1 MKLRF
6 SIGAIPLSLLTAL
19 FFVFSGNQQ
28 FWSQSLAFFSP
39 LQGHNLAMIA
49 SMISVTLSLMLFLLN
64 LIALPYLFRP
74 VLTLLLLC
82 NAAAAY
88 FMNAYGISIDRDML
102 QNVFET
108 NPAEAFELVNLKLI
122 GYLLVLGILP
132 SILVWR
138 TEIRYG
144 NWRAALG
151 RKLGVMALALAVIA
165 ANAWFFYQDY
175 ASFFRNKGEVRRLFT
190 PVNFIYGSG
199 DYIHRHWFKKPSRLE
214 VVGLDAKRLSTG
226 SGDKPTLFVIVV
238 GETARAADFGLD
250 GYARQTTPQL
260 AKLDVINYPQAT
272 SCGTATATSVP
283 CMFSPMARQEYKSS
297 QHMESLLDVAQRAGV
312 PVLWKDNNSG
322 CKGACD
328 RVQYEDLSQQKNPR
342 WCHDGECFDEIML
355 EGLDQQLVNHKG
367 DLLLV
372 LHQKGS
378 HGPAYYQR
386 YPKEFAK
393 FSPVCQTNKLQEC
406 SQEAIANAYD
416 NTILY
421 TDHFLARVIDLL
433 KQQQSHYNTAM
444 WYMSDHGESLG
455 ENNLYLHG
463 APYAFA
469 PETQTHIPMVQWISD
484 GFAAQSKLDL
494 NCLRQRAQQPASHD
508 NLFHSV
514 LGILDIQTSVYQPD
528 LDLFKSCRKNP

>member
-6 SIGAIPLSLLTAL
+6 SIGAIPLSLLAAL
-19 FFVFSGNQQ
+19 FFVVTGNQQ
-28 FWSQSLAFFSP
+28 FWSQSFGFFSP
-39 LQGHNLAMIA
+39 FNSQNLLMLF
-49 SMISVTLSLMLFLLN
+49 SLFSVTLSLMFFLLS
-64 LIALPYLFRP
+64 LIAIPYLFRP
-74 VLTLLLLC
+74 VLTLVLLG
-82 NAAAAY
+82 NASAAY
-88 FMNAYGISIDRDML
+88 FMNGYGILIDRDML

-108 NPAEAFELVNLKLI
+108 NPAEALELINLKLI
-122 GYLLVLGILP
+122 CYLLLLGVLP
-132 SILVWR
+132 SLLLWR
-138 TEIRYG
+138 TQIRYG
-144 NWRAALG
+144 QWRSLLG

-165 ANAWFFYQDY
+165 ANAWLFYQDY

-190 PVNFIYGSG
+190 PANFIYGTG
-199 DYIHRHWFKKPSRLE
+199 DYIHHHWFLKPTKLE
-214 VVGLDAKRLSTG
+214 PVGLDAKRVG
-226 SGDKPTLFVIVV
+226 APPQNKPTLMVIVV
-238 GETARAADFGLD
+238 GETARAANFGLD

-272 SCGTATATSVP
+272 SCGTSTAISVP

-297 QHMESLLDVAQRAGV
+297 QHKESLLDVVQRVGI

-328 RVQYEDLSQQKNPR
+328 RVQYEDLSQQTDPR
-342 WCHDGECFDEIML
+342 WCRDGECFDEIML
-355 EGLDQQLVNHKG
+355 EGLGQQLTNHKG

-386 YPKEFAK
+386 YPQEFAK
-393 FSPVCQTNKLQEC
+393 FTPVCQTNKLQEC

-421 TDHFLARVIDLL
+421 TDHFLARVIDQL
-433 KQQQSHYNTAM
+433 KRQQSHYNTAM

-484 GFAAQSKLDL
+484 GFAARSKLDL
-494 NCLRQRAQQPASHD
+494 NCLRQRAQQPTSHD

>member
-6 SIGAIPLSLLTAL
+6 SIGAIPLSLLAAL
-19 FFVFSGNQQ
+19 FFVLSGNQQ
-28 FWSQSLAFFSP
+28 FWSQSLAFFTP

-49 SMISVTLSLMLFLLN
+49 SMFSVTLSLMLFLLN

-82 NAAAAY
+82 HAAAAY
-88 FMNAYGISIDRDML
+88 FMNGYGISIDRDML

-108 NPAEAFELVNLKLI
+108 NPAEAFELINLKLI
-122 GYLLVLGILP
+122 TYLLVLGVLP
-132 SILVWR
+132 SVLLWR
-138 TEIRYG
+138 TEIHYG
-144 NWRAALG
+144 NWKGALG
-151 RKLGVMALALAVIA
+151 RKLGVMALALAVIGG
-165 ANAWFFYQDY
+165 NAWFFYQDY
-175 ASFFRNKGEVRRLFT
+175 ASFFRNKGAVRRFFT

-199 DYIHRHWFKKPSRLE
+199 DYIHRHWFKKPSHLE
-214 VVGLDAKRLSTG
+214 AVGLDAKRLSTG
-226 SGDKPTLFVIVV
+226 SDNKPTLFVIVV
-238 GETARAADFGLD
+238 GETARAANFGLD

-260 AKLDVINYPQAT
+260 AALDVINYPQAT

-283 CMFSPMARQEYKSS
+283 CMFSPMARQDYKTS
-297 QHMESLLDVAQRAGV
+297 QYKESLLDVVQRAGV

-322 CKGACD
+322 CKGACN
-328 RVQYEDLSQQKNPR
+328 RVPTEDVSSLKDPR
-342 WCHDGECFDEIML
+342 WCHKGECFDEIML
-355 EGLDQQLVNHKG
+355 EGLDQQLVSHKG

-469 PETQTHIPMVQWISD
+469 PETQTHIPMVQWISK

-528 LDLFKSCRKNP
+528 LDLFKSCRKSP

>member
-1 MKLRF
+1 
-6 SIGAIPLSLLTAL
+6 
-19 FFVFSGNQQ
+19 
-28 FWSQSLAFFSP
+28 
-39 LQGHNLAMIA
+39 
-49 SMISVTLSLMLFLLN
+49 
-64 LIALPYLFRP
+64 
-74 VLTLLLLC
+74 
-82 NAAAAY
+82 
-88 FMNAYGISIDRDML
+88 
-102 QNVFET
+102 
-108 NPAEAFELVNLKLI
+108 
-122 GYLLVLGILP
+122 
-132 SILVWR
+132 
-138 TEIRYG
+138 
-144 NWRAALG
+144 
-151 RKLGVMALALAVIA
+151 
-165 ANAWFFYQDY
+165 
-175 ASFFRNKGEVRRLFT
+175 
-190 PVNFIYGSG
+190 
-199 DYIHRHWFKKPSRLE
+199 
-214 VVGLDAKRLSTG
+214 
-226 SGDKPTLFVIVV
+226 
-238 GETARAADFGLD
+238 
-250 GYARQTTPQL
+250 
-260 AKLDVINYPQAT
+260 
-272 SCGTATATSVP
+272 
-283 CMFSPMARQEYKSS
+283 MARQEYKSS

-469 PETQTHIPMVQWISD
+469 PETQTHIPMVQWISK

-514 LGILDIQTSVYQPD
+514 LGILNIQTSVYQPD